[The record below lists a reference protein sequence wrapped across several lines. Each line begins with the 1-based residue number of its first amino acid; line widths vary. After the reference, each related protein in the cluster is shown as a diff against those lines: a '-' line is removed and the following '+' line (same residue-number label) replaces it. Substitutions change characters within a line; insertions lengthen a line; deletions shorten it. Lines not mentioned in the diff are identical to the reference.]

1 MTLNADTRTVDAHAA
16 DARSTDAHT
25 IDAWNADRPASP
37 YADLTPPLTAVQ
49 ALAESS
55 RCLYCYDAA
64 CVRACPTGI
73 DIPAFIRSIATGNL
87 KGAATTI
94 LSENIMGGTCGRVC
108 PTETLCEQACV
119 RNSAEERPVAIGR
132 LQRHATDSLLGSAAV
147 HPFTR
152 AAASGKRVAVVGA
165 GPAGLSCAH
174 RLAVLGHAV
183 TVFEAKPK
191 AGGLNEYG
199 LAPYKMAD
207 DFAQREVAFILGIGG
222 ITVEHGRRLGAD
234 LSLEALRA
242 DFDAVF
248 LGIGLGGN
256 NRLDIPGEDLARV
269 EDATAFIARVRQATA
284 AAPVPVGRRVVVIG
298 GGNTAVDAAIQA
310 KRLGAEDVTLV
321 YRRGRGQMGATPWE
335 QELAQTNGV
344 LLKTFATPVAI
355 DDAGV
360 TFARTRLEPGGAL
373 AVTGERFTLAAD
385 LVLKAVGQTLV
396 QGGAQGEALAGLEVA
411 GGRIAVDDGYRTAL
425 AGVFAGGDCVASG
438 ADLTVQSVQD
448 GKLAARAIH
457 HHLTL

>member
-1 MTLNADTRTVDAHAA
+1 MTLNADALSAA
-16 DARSTDAHT
+16 SLT
-25 IDAWNADRPASP
+25 ADRPPSP

-49 ALAESS
+49 AQAEAN
-55 RCLYCYDAA
+55 RCLFCYDAA

-87 KGAATTI
+87 KGAAMTI

-119 RNSAEERPVAIGR
+119 RNTAEERPVAIGR
-132 LQRHATDSLLGSAAV
+132 LQRHATDRLLSTATV

-152 AAASGKRVAVVGA
+152 AAPTGKRVAVVGA

-174 RLAVLGHAV
+174 RLATLGHAV
-183 TVFEAKPK
+183 TVFEARAK

-207 DFAQREVAFILGIGG
+207 DFAQREVAFILGVGG
-222 ITVEHGRRLGAD
+222 IAVEHGRRLGAD
-234 LSLEALRA
+234 LSLEFLQAE
-242 DFDAVF
+242 FDAVF

-256 NRLDIPGEDLARV
+256 NRLGIPGEERAGV
-269 EDATAFIARVRQATA
+269 EDATAFIERVRQAA
-284 AAPVPVGRRVVVIG
+284 PEAPVPVGRRVVVIG

-310 KRLGAEDVTLV
+310 RRLGAEEVTLV

-344 LLKTFATPVAI
+344 VLTTFAAPRGI
-355 DDAGV
+355 DAAGI
-360 TFARTRLEPGGAL
+360 TFERTRLEDGRL
-373 AVTGERFTLAAD
+373 AGTGETFTLPAD
-385 LVLKAVGQTLV
+385 LILKAVGQTLV
-396 QGGAQGEALAGLEVA
+396 RGALGGLAVS
-411 GGRIAVDDGYRTAL
+411 GGKIAVDESHRTTL
-425 AGVFAGGDCVASG
+425 TRVFAGGDCVSSG
-438 ADLTVQSVQD
+438 EDLTVQSVQD
-448 GKLAARAIH
+448 GKLAALAIH
-457 HHLTL
+457 RHLSA

>member
-1 MTLNADTRTVDAHAA
+1 MTLTADTPPT
-16 DARSTDAHT
+16 
-25 IDAWNADRPASP
+25 ADRPASP

-49 ALAESS
+49 ALAEAN
-55 RCLYCYDAA
+55 RCLFCYDAA

-87 KGAATTI
+87 KGAARTI

-119 RNSAEERPVAIGR
+119 RNTAEERPVAIGR
-132 LQRHATDSLLGSAAV
+132 LQRHATDRLLATAAA
-147 HPFTR
+147 HPFAR
-152 AAASGKRVAVVGA
+152 ADSTGKRVAVVGA

-174 RLAVLGHAV
+174 RLAMMGHAV

-234 LSLEALRA
+234 LSLEELCAGH
-242 DFDAVF
+242 DAVF
-248 LGIGLGGN
+248 LGVGLGGN
-256 NRLDIPGEDLARV
+256 NRLNIPGEERAGV
-269 EDATAFIARVRQATA
+269 EDATAFIERVRQATPE
-284 AAPVPVGRRVVVIG
+284 APPAVGRRVVVIG

-310 KRLGAEDVTLV
+310 KRLGAEEVTLA
-321 YRRGRGQMGATPWE
+321 YRRGRAQMGATAWE

-344 LLKTFATPVAI
+344 TLRTFAAPVAI
-355 DDAGV
+355 GDEGV
-360 TFARTRLEPGGAL
+360 TFERTRLEEGRLVG
-373 AVTGERFTLAAD
+373 TGETLTIAAD
-385 LVLKAVGQTLV
+385 QVLKAVGQML
-396 QGGAQGEALAGLEVA
+396 ARKSLAGLEIA
-411 GGRIAVDDGYRTAL
+411 GGKIAVDAEYRTAL
-425 AGVFAGGDCVASG
+425 AGVFAGGDCVATG
-438 ADLTVQSVQD
+438 EDLTVQSVQD
-448 GKLAARAIH
+448 GKLAALAIH
-457 HHLTL
+457 RHLSA